1 MKYKV
6 GDLFK
11 WRSDE
16 CLTPDAMGD
25 VYVLVKD
32 YALKEGEEDSYLKK
46 EEDTYSLLTVYSSE
60 GDYLPFSSEK
70 PYEVIED
77 RIDQCLYRVGNVA
90 DINSYETVEFEEV
103 YDDDDYDDDDYDDD
117 DYDDDDYDDDDY
129 DDDDYSVE
137 EEDDEWEEDIEVYEE
152 EAKDIFDLIER
163 CIKHG
168 TTRVDVVKCEK
179 IYCSDCPFSY
189 DSKLNEKHV
198 GCGNLRREEIND
210 IARRFLNGEE
220 R

>member
-1 MKYKV
+1 MKYRV

-11 WRSDE
+11 WVNDE
-16 CLTPDAMGD
+16 CNIPDAMGD

-32 YALKEGEEDSYLKK
+32 YTLKEGEEDTYLEK

-60 GDYLPFSSEK
+60 GDYLPFSSEL

-90 DINSYETVEFEEV
+90 DINSCETVEFEEV
-103 YDDDDYDDDDYDDD
+103 YDDDDYDDDDY
-117 DYDDDDYDDDDY
+117 
-129 DDDDYSVE
+129 SVE
-137 EEDDEWEEDIEVYEE
+137 EDDSEYKEEED
-152 EAKDIFDLIER
+152 EAKDILDLIER
-163 CIKHG
+163 CVKYG
-168 TTRVDVVKCEK
+168 TGCMNVVGCVK
-179 IYCSDCPFSY
+179 IECSRCPFSY

-198 GCGNLRREEIND
+198 GCTCLSQEEIND

>member
-1 MKYKV
+1 MKYRV

-11 WRSDE
+11 WVSDE
-16 CLTPDAMGD
+16 CHIPDAMGD

-32 YALKEGEEDSYLKK
+32 YTLKEGEKDIYLEK
-46 EEDTYSLLTVYSSE
+46 EEDTYSLLTVYNSE
-60 GDYLPFSSEK
+60 GDYSPFSSEL

-77 RIDQCLYRVGNVA
+77 RIDECLYRVGNVA
-90 DINSYETVEFEEV
+90 DINSCETVEF
-103 YDDDDYDDDDYDDD
+103 
-117 DYDDDDYDDDDY
+117 DDDY

-137 EEDDEWEEDIEVYEE
+137 EDDSEYEE
-152 EAKDIFDLIER
+152 EKDEAKDILDLIER
-163 CIKHG
+163 CVKYG
-168 TTRVDVVKCEK
+168 TNCMNVVGCTK
-179 IYCSDCPFSY
+179 IYCEDCPFSY

-198 GCGNLRREEIND
+198 GCTCLSQEEIND

>member
-1 MKYKV
+1 MKYRV

-11 WRSDE
+11 WVNDE
-16 CLTPDAMGD
+16 CHVSDAMGD

-32 YALKEGEEDSYLKK
+32 YTLKEGEEDTYLEK
-46 EEDTYSLLTVYSSE
+46 EENTYSLLTVYSSE
-60 GDYLPFSSEK
+60 GNYLPFSSEL

-77 RIDQCLYRVGNVA
+77 RIDQCLYKVGNVA
-90 DINSYETVEFEEV
+90 DINSCETVEF
-103 YDDDDYDDDDYDDD
+103 
-117 DYDDDDYDDDDY
+117 DDDY

-137 EEDDEWEEDIEVYEE
+137 EDDSEYDEEVD
-152 EAKDIFDLIER
+152 EAKDILDLIER
-163 CIKHG
+163 CVKYG
-168 TTRVDVVKCEK
+168 TACMSVVGCTK
-179 IYCSDCPFSY
+179 IYCEDCPFSY

-198 GCGNLRREEIND
+198 GCTCLSQEEIND

>member
-1 MKYKV
+1 MKYRV

-11 WRSDE
+11 WVNDE
-16 CLTPDAMGD
+16 CHIPDAMGD

-32 YALKEGEEDSYLKK
+32 YTLKEGEKDIYLEK
-46 EEDTYSLLTVYSSE
+46 EEDTYSLLTVYNSE
-60 GDYLPFSSEK
+60 GDYSPFSSEL

-77 RIDQCLYRVGNVA
+77 RIDECLYRVGDIA
-90 DINSYETVEFEEV
+90 DINSCETVEF
-103 YDDDDYDDDDYDDD
+103 
-117 DYDDDDYDDDDY
+117 DDDY

-137 EEDDEWEEDIEVYEE
+137 EDDSEYEE
-152 EAKDIFDLIER
+152 EKDEAKDILDLIER
-163 CIKHG
+163 CVKYG
-168 TTRVDVVKCEK
+168 TNCMNVVGCTK
-179 IYCSDCPFSY
+179 IYCEDCPFSY

-198 GCGNLRREEIND
+198 GCTCLSQEEIND

>member
-32 YALKEGEEDSYLKK
+32 YALKEGEEDSYLEK
-46 EEDTYSLLTVYSSE
+46 EEDTYSLLTVYSSV
-60 GDYLPFSSEK
+60 GDYVPFSSEL

-77 RIDQCLYRVGNVA
+77 RIDECLYRIGNVA
-90 DINSYETVEFEEV
+90 DINSCETVEF
-103 YDDDDYDDDDYDDD
+103 DDDYDDDDYLDLIERFEEA
-117 DYDDDDYDDDDY
+117 YDDDDY

-137 EEDDEWEEDIEVYEE
+137 EDDDEWEEDIEVYEDK
-152 EAKDIFDLIER
+152 AKDILDLIER
-163 CIKHG
+163 CVKHG
-168 TTRVDVVKCEK
+168 TTCMSVVRCEK
-179 IYCSDCPFSY
+179 IACEDCPFSY
-189 DSKLNEKHV
+189 DSKLNEEHV
-198 GCGNLRREEIND
+198 GCARLSQKEIND

>member
-1 MKYKV
+1 MKYRV

-11 WRSDE
+11 WVNDV
-16 CLTPDAMGD
+16 CYTPDAMGD

-32 YALKEGEEDSYLKK
+32 YTLKEGEEDTYLEK
-46 EEDTYSLLTVYSSE
+46 EEDTYSLLTVYNSE
-60 GDYLPFSSEK
+60 GDYLPFSSEL

-77 RIDQCLYRVGNVA
+77 RIDECLYRVGNVA
-90 DINSYETVEFEEV
+90 DINSCETVEF
-103 YDDDDYDDDDYDDD
+103 
-117 DYDDDDYDDDDY
+117 DDDY

-137 EEDDEWEEDIEVYEE
+137 EDDSEYEE
-152 EAKDIFDLIER
+152 EKDEAKDILDLIER
-163 CIKHG
+163 CVKYG
-168 TTRVDVVKCEK
+168 TNCMDVVGCTK
-179 IYCSDCPFSY
+179 IACGDCPFSY

-198 GCGNLRREEIND
+198 GCTCLSQKEIND

>member
-1 MKYKV
+1 MKYRV

-11 WRSDE
+11 WVNDE
-16 CLTPDAMGD
+16 CHVPNAMGD

-32 YALKEGEEDSYLKK
+32 YTLKEGDIYLKK
-46 EEDTYSLLTVYSSE
+46 EEDTYSLLTVYNSE
-60 GDYLPFSSEK
+60 GDYVPFSSEL

-77 RIDQCLYRVGNVA
+77 RIDQFLYRVGNVA
-90 DINSYETVEFEEV
+90 DINSCETVEFN
-103 YDDDDYDDDDYDDD
+103 
-117 DYDDDDYDDDDY
+117 DDY

-137 EEDDEWEEDIEVYEE
+137 EDDSEYKEEED
-152 EAKDIFDLIER
+152 EAKDILDLIER
-163 CIKHG
+163 CVKYG
-168 TTRVDVVKCEK
+168 TGCMSTVGCVKIE
-179 IYCSDCPFSY
+179 CSRCPFSY

-198 GCGNLRREEIND
+198 GCTCLSQEEIND

>member
-1 MKYKV
+1 MKYRV

-11 WRSDE
+11 WVSDE
-16 CLTPDAMGD
+16 CHVPDAMGD

-32 YALKEGEEDSYLKK
+32 YTLKEGEKDIYLEK
-46 EEDTYSLLTVYSSE
+46 EKDTYSLLTVYSSE
-60 GDYLPFSSEK
+60 GDYLPFSSEL

-77 RIDQCLYRVGNVA
+77 RIDECLYRVGNVA
-90 DINSYETVEFEEV
+90 DINSCETVEF
-103 YDDDDYDDDDYDDD
+103 
-117 DYDDDDYDDDDY
+117 DDDY

-137 EEDDEWEEDIEVYEE
+137 EDDSEYEE
-152 EAKDIFDLIER
+152 EKDEAKDILDLIER
-163 CIKHG
+163 CVKYG
-168 TTRVDVVKCEK
+168 TNCMNVVGCTK
-179 IYCSDCPFSY
+179 IYCEDCPFSY

-198 GCGNLRREEIND
+198 GCTCLSQEEIND

>member
-1 MKYKV
+1 MKYRV

-11 WRSDE
+11 WVNDE
-16 CLTPDAMGD
+16 CHVPDAMGD

-32 YALKEGEEDSYLKK
+32 YTLKEGEKDIYLEK
-46 EEDTYSLLTVYSSE
+46 EEDTYSLLTVYNSE
-60 GDYLPFSSEK
+60 GDYSPFSSEL

-77 RIDQCLYRVGNVA
+77 RINQCLYRVGNVA
-90 DINSYETVEFEEV
+90 DINSCETVEF
-103 YDDDDYDDDDYDDD
+103 
-117 DYDDDDYDDDDY
+117 DDDY

-137 EEDDEWEEDIEVYEE
+137 EDDSEYEE
-152 EAKDIFDLIER
+152 EKDEAKDILDLIER
-163 CIKHG
+163 CVKYG
-168 TTRVDVVKCEK
+168 TNCMNVVGCTK
-179 IYCSDCPFSY
+179 IACGDCPFSY

-198 GCGNLRREEIND
+198 GCTCLSQKEIND

>member
-1 MKYKV
+1 MKYRV

-11 WRSDE
+11 WVNDE
-16 CLTPDAMGD
+16 CNIPDAMGD

-32 YALKEGEEDSYLKK
+32 YALKEGEEDTYLEK
-46 EEDTYSLLTVYSSE
+46 EENTYSLLTVYSSV
-60 GDYLPFSSEK
+60 GDYLPFSSEL

-90 DINSYETVEFEEV
+90 DINSCETVEF
-103 YDDDDYDDDDYDDD
+103 
-117 DYDDDDYDDDDY
+117 DDDY

-137 EEDDEWEEDIEVYEE
+137 EDDSEYKEEED
-152 EAKDIFDLIER
+152 EAKDILDLIER
-163 CIKHG
+163 CVKYG
-168 TTRVDVVKCEK
+168 TGCMNVVGCVK
-179 IYCSDCPFSY
+179 IECSRCPFSY

-198 GCGNLRREEIND
+198 GCTCLSQKEIND

>member
-16 CLTPDAMGD
+16 CLTPDDMGD

-32 YALKEGEEDSYLKK
+32 YTLLKGEEDSYLKK

-90 DINSYETVEFEEV
+90 DINSCETVEFEEVYDDDYYLDLIERFEEV
-103 YDDDDYDDDDYDDD
+103 YDDDDYDDDDY
-117 DYDDDDYDDDDY
+117 
-129 DDDDYSVE
+129 SVE
-137 EEDDEWEEDIEVYEE
+137 EDDDEMEIIDIVEK
-152 EAKDIFDLIER
+152 A
-163 CIKHG
+163 
-168 TTRVDVVKCEK
+168 VKTGKCGEMSIGCRK
-179 IYCSDCPFSY
+179 GGNIACGRCPFSY
-189 DSKLNEKHV
+189 NSKLNEERV
-198 GCGNLRREEIND
+198 GCASLSEKEIND

>member
-1 MKYKV
+1 MKYRV

-11 WRSDE
+11 WVNDE
-16 CLTPDAMGD
+16 CYMPDSMGD

-32 YALKEGEEDSYLKK
+32 YTLKEGEEDSYLEK
-46 EEDTYSLLTVYSSE
+46 EKDTYSLLTVYSSE
-60 GDYLPFSSEK
+60 GDYLPFSSEL

-77 RIDQCLYRVGNVA
+77 RIDECLYRVGNVA
-90 DINSYETVEFEEV
+90 DINSCETVEF
-103 YDDDDYDDDDYDDD
+103 
-117 DYDDDDYDDDDY
+117 DDDY

-137 EEDDEWEEDIEVYEE
+137 EDDSEYEE
-152 EAKDIFDLIER
+152 EKDEAKDILDLIER
-163 CIKHG
+163 CVKYG
-168 TTRVDVVKCEK
+168 TNCMNVVGCTK
-179 IYCSDCPFSY
+179 IYCEDCPFSY

-198 GCGNLRREEIND
+198 GCTCLSQKEIND

>member
-1 MKYKV
+1 MKYRV

-11 WRSDE
+11 WVNDE
-16 CLTPDAMGD
+16 CHIPDAMGD

-32 YALKEGEEDSYLKK
+32 YTLKEGEEDAYLEK

-60 GDYLPFSSEK
+60 GDYLPFSSES

-90 DINSYETVEFEEV
+90 DINSCETVEFEE
-103 YDDDDYDDDDYDDD
+103 DYDEEDYPVEEDDSEYEE
-117 DYDDDDYDDDDY
+117 
-129 DDDDYSVE
+129 E
-137 EEDDEWEEDIEVYEE
+137 EED
-152 EAKDIFDLIER
+152 EAKDILDLIER
-163 CIKHG
+163 CVKHG
-168 TTRVDVVKCEK
+168 TTLMSVVRCDKIRCE
-179 IYCSDCPFSY
+179 DCPFSY

-198 GCGNLRREEIND
+198 GCANLSQKEIND

>member
-1 MKYKV
+1 MKYRV

-11 WRSDE
+11 WVNDV
-16 CLTPDAMGD
+16 CYTPDAMGD

-32 YALKEGEEDSYLKK
+32 YTLKEGEEDSYLEK

-60 GDYLPFSSEK
+60 GDYLPFSSEL

-77 RIDQCLYRVGNVA
+77 RIDECLYRVGNVA
-90 DINSYETVEFEEV
+90 DINSCETVEF
-103 YDDDDYDDDDYDDD
+103 
-117 DYDDDDYDDDDY
+117 DDDY

-137 EEDDEWEEDIEVYEE
+137 EDDSEYEE
-152 EAKDIFDLIER
+152 EKDEAKDILDLIER
-163 CIKHG
+163 CVKYG
-168 TTRVDVVKCEK
+168 TNCMNVVGCTK
-179 IYCSDCPFSY
+179 IYCEDCPFSY

-198 GCGNLRREEIND
+198 GCTCLSQEEIND

>member
-1 MKYKV
+1 MKYRV

-11 WRSDE
+11 WVSDE
-16 CLTPDAMGD
+16 CYMPDSMGD

-32 YALKEGEEDSYLKK
+32 YTLKEGEEDTYLEK
-46 EEDTYSLLTVYSSE
+46 EENTYSLLTVYNSE
-60 GDYLPFSSEK
+60 GDYSPFSSEL

-77 RIDQCLYRVGNVA
+77 RIDECLYRVGNVA
-90 DINSYETVEFEEV
+90 DINSCETVEF
-103 YDDDDYDDDDYDDD
+103 
-117 DYDDDDYDDDDY
+117 DDDY

-137 EEDDEWEEDIEVYEE
+137 EDDSEYEE
-152 EAKDIFDLIER
+152 EKDEAKDILDLIER
-163 CIKHG
+163 CVKYG
-168 TTRVDVVKCEK
+168 TNCMNVVGCTK
-179 IYCSDCPFSY
+179 IYCEDCPFSY

-198 GCGNLRREEIND
+198 GCTCLSQEEIND

>member
-1 MKYKV
+1 MKYRV

-11 WRSDE
+11 WVNDE
-16 CLTPDAMGD
+16 CNIPDAMGD

-32 YALKEGEEDSYLKK
+32 YTLKEGEEDTYLEK
-46 EEDTYSLLTVYSSE
+46 EENTYSLLTVYSGE
-60 GDYLPFSSEK
+60 GNYLPFSSEL
-70 PYEVIED
+70 PYEIIED

-90 DINSYETVEFEEV
+90 DINSCETVEFN
-103 YDDDDYDDDDYDDD
+103 
-117 DYDDDDYDDDDY
+117 DDY

-137 EEDDEWEEDIEVYEE
+137 EDDSEYKEEED
-152 EAKDIFDLIER
+152 EAKDILDLIER
-163 CIKHG
+163 CVKYG
-168 TTRVDVVKCEK
+168 TGCMNVVGCVK
-179 IYCSDCPFSY
+179 IECSRCPFSY

-198 GCGNLRREEIND
+198 GCTCLNQEEIND

>member
-1 MKYKV
+1 MKYRV

-11 WRSDE
+11 WVNDE
-16 CLTPDAMGD
+16 CHVPDAMGD

-32 YALKEGEEDSYLKK
+32 YALKEGEIDIYLEK

-60 GDYLPFSSEK
+60 GDYSPFSSEL
-70 PYEVIED
+70 PYEIIED

-90 DINSYETVEFEEV
+90 DINSCETVEF
-103 YDDDDYDDDDYDDD
+103 
-117 DYDDDDYDDDDY
+117 DDDY

-137 EEDDEWEEDIEVYEE
+137 EDDSEYKEEED
-152 EAKDIFDLIER
+152 EAKDILDLIER
-163 CIKHG
+163 CVKYG
-168 TTRVDVVKCEK
+168 TNCMNVVGCTK
-179 IYCSDCPFSY
+179 IYCEDCPFSY

-198 GCGNLRREEIND
+198 GCTCLSQEEIND

>member
-1 MKYKV
+1 MKYRV

-11 WRSDE
+11 WVSDE
-16 CLTPDAMGD
+16 CHVPDAMGD

-32 YALKEGEEDSYLKK
+32 YTLKEGEKDIYLEK

-60 GDYLPFSSEK
+60 GDYSPFSSEL

-77 RIDQCLYRVGNVA
+77 RIDECLYRVGNVA
-90 DINSYETVEFEEV
+90 DINSCETVEF
-103 YDDDDYDDDDYDDD
+103 
-117 DYDDDDYDDDDY
+117 DDDY

-137 EEDDEWEEDIEVYEE
+137 EDDSEYEE
-152 EAKDIFDLIER
+152 EKDEAKDILDLIER
-163 CIKHG
+163 CVKYG
-168 TTRVDVVKCEK
+168 TNCMNVVGCTK
-179 IYCSDCPFSY
+179 IYCEDCPFSY

-198 GCGNLRREEIND
+198 GCTCLSQEEIND

>member
-1 MKYKV
+1 MKYRV

-11 WRSDE
+11 WVSDE
-16 CLTPDAMGD
+16 CHVPDAMGD

-32 YALKEGEEDSYLKK
+32 YTLKEGEKDIYLEK
-46 EEDTYSLLTVYSSE
+46 EEDTYSLLTIYSSE
-60 GDYLPFSSEK
+60 GDYSPFSSEL

-77 RIDQCLYRVGNVA
+77 RIDECLYRVGDIA
-90 DINSYETVEFEEV
+90 DINSCETVEF
-103 YDDDDYDDDDYDDD
+103 
-117 DYDDDDYDDDDY
+117 DDDY

-137 EEDDEWEEDIEVYEE
+137 EDDSEYEE
-152 EAKDIFDLIER
+152 EVDEAKDIFDLIER
-163 CIKHG
+163 CVKYG
-168 TTRVDVVKCEK
+168 TNCMNVVGCTK
-179 IYCSDCPFSY
+179 IYCEDCPFSY

-198 GCGNLRREEIND
+198 GCTCLSQEEIND

>member
-1 MKYKV
+1 MKYRV

-11 WRSDE
+11 WVNDKCHIS
-16 CLTPDAMGD
+16 DAMGD

-32 YALKEGEEDSYLKK
+32 YTLKEGEIDIYLEK

-60 GDYLPFSSEK
+60 GDYSPFSSEL

-90 DINSYETVEFEEV
+90 DINSCETVEF
-103 YDDDDYDDDDYDDD
+103 
-117 DYDDDDYDDDDY
+117 DDDY

-137 EEDDEWEEDIEVYEE
+137 EDDSEYEE
-152 EAKDIFDLIER
+152 EKDEAKDILDLIER
-163 CIKHG
+163 CIKYG
-168 TTRVDVVKCEK
+168 TGCMNVVGCVK
-179 IYCSDCPFSY
+179 IECSRCPFSY

-198 GCGNLRREEIND
+198 GCTCLSQEEIND

>member
-1 MKYKV
+1 MKYRV

-11 WRSDE
+11 WVSDE
-16 CLTPDAMGD
+16 CHIPDAMGD

-32 YALKEGEEDSYLKK
+32 YTLKEGEKDIYLEK
-46 EEDTYSLLTVYSSE
+46 EEDTYSLLTVYNSE
-60 GDYLPFSSEK
+60 GDYSPFSSEL

-77 RIDQCLYRVGNVA
+77 RIDECLYRVGNVA
-90 DINSYETVEFEEV
+90 DINSCETVEF
-103 YDDDDYDDDDYDDD
+103 
-117 DYDDDDYDDDDY
+117 DDDY

-137 EEDDEWEEDIEVYEE
+137 EDDSEYEE
-152 EAKDIFDLIER
+152 EKDEAKDILDLIER
-163 CIKHG
+163 CVKYG
-168 TTRVDVVKCEK
+168 TNCMDVVGCTK
-179 IYCSDCPFSY
+179 IYCEDCPFSY

-198 GCGNLRREEIND
+198 GCTCLSQEEIND

>member
-1 MKYKV
+1 MKYRV

-11 WRSDE
+11 WVSDE
-16 CLTPDAMGD
+16 CHVPDAMGD

-32 YALKEGEEDSYLKK
+32 YTLKEGEKDIYLEK

-60 GDYLPFSSEK
+60 GDYLPFSSEL

-77 RIDQCLYRVGNVA
+77 RIDECLYRVGNVA
-90 DINSYETVEFEEV
+90 DINSCETVEF
-103 YDDDDYDDDDYDDD
+103 
-117 DYDDDDYDDDDY
+117 DDDY

-137 EEDDEWEEDIEVYEE
+137 EDDSEYKEEKD

-163 CIKHG
+163 CVKYG
-168 TTRVDVVKCEK
+168 TNCMNVVGCTK
-179 IYCSDCPFSY
+179 IYCEDCPFSY

-198 GCGNLRREEIND
+198 GCTCLSQEEIND

>member
-1 MKYKV
+1 MKYRV

-11 WRSDE
+11 WVNDV
-16 CLTPDAMGD
+16 CYTPAAMGD

-32 YALKEGEEDSYLKK
+32 YTLKEGEEDSYLEK

-60 GDYLPFSSEK
+60 GDYLPFSSEL

-77 RIDQCLYRVGNVA
+77 RIDECLYRVGNVA
-90 DINSYETVEFEEV
+90 DINSCETVEF
-103 YDDDDYDDDDYDDD
+103 
-117 DYDDDDYDDDDY
+117 DDDY

-137 EEDDEWEEDIEVYEE
+137 EDDSEYEE
-152 EAKDIFDLIER
+152 EKDEAKDILDLIER
-163 CIKHG
+163 CVKYG
-168 TTRVDVVKCEK
+168 TNCMNVVGCTK
-179 IYCSDCPFSY
+179 IYCEDCPFSY

-198 GCGNLRREEIND
+198 GCTCLSQEEIND

>member
-1 MKYKV
+1 MKYRV

-11 WRSDE
+11 WMNDE
-16 CLTPDAMGD
+16 CHIPDAMGD

-32 YALKEGEEDSYLKK
+32 YTLKEGEIDIYLEK

-60 GDYLPFSSEK
+60 GDYSPFSSEL
-70 PYEVIED
+70 PYEIIED

-90 DINSYETVEFEEV
+90 DINSCETVEF
-103 YDDDDYDDDDYDDD
+103 
-117 DYDDDDYDDDDY
+117 DDDY

-137 EEDDEWEEDIEVYEE
+137 EDDSEYKEEED
-152 EAKDIFDLIER
+152 EAKDILDLIER
-163 CIKHG
+163 CVKYG
-168 TTRVDVVKCEK
+168 TNCMNVVGCTK
-179 IYCSDCPFSY
+179 IYCEDCPFSY

-198 GCGNLRREEIND
+198 GCTCLSQEEIND

>member
-1 MKYKV
+1 MKYRV

-11 WRSDE
+11 WVNDE
-16 CLTPDAMGD
+16 CNIPDAMGD

-32 YALKEGEEDSYLKK
+32 YTLKEGEKDIYLEK

-60 GDYLPFSSEK
+60 GDYSPFSSEL

-77 RIDQCLYRVGNVA
+77 RIDECLYRVGNVA
-90 DINSYETVEFEEV
+90 DINSCETVEF
-103 YDDDDYDDDDYDDD
+103 
-117 DYDDDDYDDDDY
+117 DDDY

-137 EEDDEWEEDIEVYEE
+137 EDDSEYEE
-152 EAKDIFDLIER
+152 EKDEAKDILDLIER
-163 CIKHG
+163 CVKYG
-168 TTRVDVVKCEK
+168 TNCMNVVGCTK
-179 IYCSDCPFSY
+179 IYCEDCPFSY

-198 GCGNLRREEIND
+198 GCTCLSQEEIND

>member
-1 MKYKV
+1 MKYRV

-11 WRSDE
+11 WVSDE
-16 CLTPDAMGD
+16 CHVPDSMGD

-32 YALKEGEEDSYLKK
+32 YTLKEGEEDSYLEK
-46 EEDTYSLLTVYSSE
+46 EKDTYSLLTVYSSE
-60 GDYLPFSSEK
+60 GDYLPFSSEL

-90 DINSYETVEFEEV
+90 DINSCETVEF
-103 YDDDDYDDDDYDDD
+103 
-117 DYDDDDYDDDDY
+117 DDDY

-137 EEDDEWEEDIEVYEE
+137 EDDSEYEE
-152 EAKDIFDLIER
+152 EKDEAKDILDLIER
-163 CIKHG
+163 CVKYG
-168 TTRVDVVKCEK
+168 TNCMNVVGCTK
-179 IYCSDCPFSY
+179 IYCEDCPFSY

-198 GCGNLRREEIND
+198 GCTCLSQEEIND

>member
-1 MKYKV
+1 MKYRV

-11 WRSDE
+11 WVNDE
-16 CLTPDAMGD
+16 CYTPNAMGD

-32 YALKEGEEDSYLKK
+32 YTLKEGEEDTYLEK
-46 EEDTYSLLTVYSSE
+46 EEDTYSLLTVYNSE
-60 GDYLPFSSEK
+60 GDYLPFSSEL

-90 DINSYETVEFEEV
+90 DINSCETVEF
-103 YDDDDYDDDDYDDD
+103 
-117 DYDDDDYDDDDY
+117 DDDY

-137 EEDDEWEEDIEVYEE
+137 EDDSEYEE
-152 EAKDIFDLIER
+152 EKDEAKDILDLIER
-163 CIKHG
+163 CVKYG
-168 TTRVDVVKCEK
+168 TNCMDVVGCTK
-179 IYCSDCPFSY
+179 IACGDCPFSY

-198 GCGNLRREEIND
+198 GCTCLSQKEIND

>member
-1 MKYKV
+1 MKYRV

-11 WRSDE
+11 WVNDV
-16 CLTPDAMGD
+16 CYTPDAMGD

-32 YALKEGEEDSYLKK
+32 YTLKEGEEDTYLEK

-60 GDYLPFSSEK
+60 GDYLPFSSEL

-77 RIDQCLYRVGNVA
+77 RIDECLYRVGNVA
-90 DINSYETVEFEEV
+90 DINSCETVEF
-103 YDDDDYDDDDYDDD
+103 
-117 DYDDDDYDDDDY
+117 DDDY

-137 EEDDEWEEDIEVYEE
+137 EDDSEYEE
-152 EAKDIFDLIER
+152 EKDEAKDILDLIER
-163 CIKHG
+163 CVKYG
-168 TTRVDVVKCEK
+168 TNCMDVVGCTK
-179 IYCSDCPFSY
+179 IACGDCPFSY

-198 GCGNLRREEIND
+198 GCTCLSQKEIND

>member
-1 MKYKV
+1 MKYRV

-11 WRSDE
+11 WVSDE
-16 CLTPDAMGD
+16 CHIPDAMGD

-32 YALKEGEEDSYLKK
+32 YTLKEGEKDIYLEK
-46 EEDTYSLLTVYSSE
+46 EEDTYSLLTIYSSE
-60 GDYLPFSSEK
+60 GDYSPFSSEL

-77 RIDQCLYRVGNVA
+77 RIDECLYRVGDIV
-90 DINSYETVEFEEV
+90 DINSCETVEF
-103 YDDDDYDDDDYDDD
+103 
-117 DYDDDDYDDDDY
+117 DDDY

-137 EEDDEWEEDIEVYEE
+137 EDDSEYEE
-152 EAKDIFDLIER
+152 EKDEAKDILDLIER
-163 CIKHG
+163 CVKYG
-168 TTRVDVVKCEK
+168 TNCMNVVGCTK
-179 IYCSDCPFSY
+179 IYCEDCPFSY

-198 GCGNLRREEIND
+198 GCTCLSQEEIND

>member
-16 CLTPDAMGD
+16 CLTPDDMGD

-32 YALKEGEEDSYLKK
+32 YTLLKGEEDSYLKK

-103 YDDDDYDDDDYDDD
+103 YDDDDYDDDDY
-117 DYDDDDYDDDDY
+117 
-129 DDDDYSVE
+129 SVE
-137 EEDDEWEEDIEVYEE
+137 EDNDEWEEDIEVYED

-163 CIKHG
+163 CVKRG
-168 TTRVDVVKCEK
+168 TTRMDVVKCEK
-179 IYCSDCPFSY
+179 IYCEDCPFSY

-198 GCGNLRREEIND
+198 GCGNLRRKEIND

>member
-1 MKYKV
+1 MKYRV

-11 WRSDE
+11 WVNDE
-16 CLTPDAMGD
+16 CFTLDAMDD

-32 YALKEGEEDSYLKK
+32 YTLKEGMEDSYLEK

-60 GDYLPFSSEK
+60 GNYLPFSSEL

-90 DINSYETVEFEEV
+90 DINSCETVEFE
-103 YDDDDYDDDDYDDD
+103 DDYDDDDYLDLIERFEEA
-117 DYDDDDYDDDDY
+117 YDDDDY

-137 EEDDEWEEDIEVYEE
+137 EDDSEYKEEED
-152 EAKDIFDLIER
+152 EAKDILDLIER
-163 CIKHG
+163 CVKYG
-168 TTRVDVVKCEK
+168 TGCMNVVGCVK
-179 IYCSDCPFSY
+179 IECSRCPFSY

-198 GCGNLRREEIND
+198 GCTCLSQEEIND

>member
-1 MKYKV
+1 MKYRV

-11 WRSDE
+11 WVSDE
-16 CLTPDAMGD
+16 CHVPDAMGD

-32 YALKEGEEDSYLKK
+32 YTLKEGEKDIYLEK

-60 GDYLPFSSEK
+60 GDYVPFSSEL

-77 RIDQCLYRVGNVA
+77 RIDECLYRVGNVA
-90 DINSYETVEFEEV
+90 DINSCETVEF
-103 YDDDDYDDDDYDDD
+103 
-117 DYDDDDYDDDDY
+117 DDDY

-137 EEDDEWEEDIEVYEE
+137 EDDSEYEE
-152 EAKDIFDLIER
+152 EKDEAKDILDLIER
-163 CIKHG
+163 CVKYG
-168 TTRVDVVKCEK
+168 TNCMNVVGCTK
-179 IYCSDCPFSY
+179 IYCEDCPFSY

-198 GCGNLRREEIND
+198 GCTCLSQEEIND

>member
-1 MKYKV
+1 MKYRV

-11 WRSDE
+11 WVNDE
-16 CLTPDAMGD
+16 CHVPDAMGD

-32 YALKEGEEDSYLKK
+32 YTLKEGEKDIYLEK

-60 GDYLPFSSEK
+60 GDYSPFSSEL

-77 RIDQCLYRVGNVA
+77 RIDECLYRVGNVA
-90 DINSYETVEFEEV
+90 DINSCETVEF
-103 YDDDDYDDDDYDDD
+103 
-117 DYDDDDYDDDDY
+117 DDDY

-137 EEDDEWEEDIEVYEE
+137 EDDSEYEE
-152 EAKDIFDLIER
+152 EKDEAKDILDLIER
-163 CIKHG
+163 CVKYG
-168 TTRVDVVKCEK
+168 TNCMNVVGCTK
-179 IYCSDCPFSY
+179 IYCEDCPFSY

-198 GCGNLRREEIND
+198 GCTCLSQEEIND

>member
-1 MKYKV
+1 MKYRV

-11 WRSDE
+11 WVSDE
-16 CLTPDAMGD
+16 CHVPDSMGD

-32 YALKEGEEDSYLKK
+32 YTLKEGEEDSYLEK
-46 EEDTYSLLTVYSSE
+46 EKDTYSLLTVYNSE
-60 GDYLPFSSEK
+60 GDYLPFSSEL

-77 RIDQCLYRVGNVA
+77 RIDECLYRVGNVA
-90 DINSYETVEFEEV
+90 DINSCETVEF
-103 YDDDDYDDDDYDDD
+103 
-117 DYDDDDYDDDDY
+117 DDDY

-137 EEDDEWEEDIEVYEE
+137 EDDSEYEE
-152 EAKDIFDLIER
+152 EKDEAKDILDLIER
-163 CIKHG
+163 CVKYG
-168 TTRVDVVKCEK
+168 TNCMNVVGCTK
-179 IYCSDCPFSY
+179 IYCEDCPFSY

-198 GCGNLRREEIND
+198 GCTCLSQEEIND